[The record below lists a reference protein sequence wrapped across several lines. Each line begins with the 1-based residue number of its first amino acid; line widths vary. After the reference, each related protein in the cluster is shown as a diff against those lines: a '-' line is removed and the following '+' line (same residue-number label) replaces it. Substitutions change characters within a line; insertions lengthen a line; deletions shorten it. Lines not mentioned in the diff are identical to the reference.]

1 MSYQKLKGT
10 LDFYQQE
17 AAKMRFIEEK
27 AKTILNTF
35 GFEEIITPIIEPT
48 DVFVRSSG
56 DSSDIVNKEMYT
68 FNDRGNRS
76 ITLRP
81 EGTASVVRSF
91 LENKLYVN
99 SPLTKLYYCGPMFRY
114 ERPQAGRYR
123 QFMQFGIEVFGE
135 GSAFLD
141 ADVIISAYQLLSA
154 LGIKGI
160 QLKINTIGDF
170 ISRKDYAA
178 KLQAY
183 FAGKMDDFCEDCQ
196 KRLTK
201 NPLRILDCKV
211 DANKDIVQQA
221 PKIKDSLSA
230 ASLSHFKEVTDI
242 LSMMQIPYQV
252 DETLVRGLDYYTD
265 TVFEFIL
272 DVPGELQGLAICA
285 GGKYADL
292 VKNFGGPDIPGI
304 GYAFGMER
312 IMMVMNS
319 QALFADIF
327 KKTDVIMICLDED
340 SKKLGLEFANQL
352 RSENLIVEMDYNN
365 YSLKQQFKLADKVN
379 PQYIIIIGEEERTS
393 GIFTIKNTQ
402 KNTQEKIKKE
412 NIVTYIRGKN
422 NENS

>member
-1 MSYQKLKGT
+1 MGYQKLKGT

-17 AAKMRFIEEK
+17 AAKMRFIENK
-27 AKTILNTF
+27 AKETLKTF
-35 GFEEIITPIIEPT
+35 GFEEIITPIIETT

-56 DSSDIVNKEMYT
+56 EGSDIVNKEMYT

-99 SPLTKLYYCGPMFRY
+99 SPITKLYYCGPMFRY

-141 ADVIISAYQLLSA
+141 ADVIISAYQLLRS
-154 LGIKGI
+154 LGIQGI
-160 QLKINTIGDF
+160 KLKINTIGDF
-170 ISRKDYAA
+170 TSRSNYAT
-178 KLQAY
+178 KLQSY
-183 FAGKMDDFCEDCQ
+183 FEGKMEDFCEDCK
-196 KRLTK
+196 KRYFK

-211 DANKDIVQQA
+211 DSGKEVVQKA
-221 PKIKDSLSA
+221 PKIKDSLSPE
-230 ASLSHFKEVTDI
+230 SMTHFQAVTDI
-242 LSMMQIPYQV
+242 LTRMNVPYKV

-272 DVPGELQGLAICA
+272 DSPGELQGLAICA

-312 IMMVMNS
+312 IMMVMTS
-319 QALFADIF
+319 QNLFTNVT
-327 KKTDVIMICLDED
+327 KVTDAVVISLDEE
-340 SKKLGLEFANQL
+340 SKKLGLSFANQL
-352 RSENLIVEMDYNN
+352 RKENLVIEMDYKN
-365 YSLKQQFKLADKVN
+365 YSLKQQFKLTEKLN
-379 PQYIIIIGEEERTS
+379 PNYIIIIGEEERTS
-393 GIFTIKNTQ
+393 GIFTVKNTQ
-402 KNTQEKIKKE
+402 NNTQEKVKKE
-412 NIVTYIRGKN
+412 NIVTYIKR
-422 NENS
+422 

>member
-17 AAKMRFIEEK
+17 ATKMRFIENK
-27 AKTILNTF
+27 AKETLKTF
-35 GFEEIITPIIEPT
+35 GFEEIITPIIETT

-56 DSSDIVNKEMYT
+56 EGSDIVNKEMYT
-68 FNDRGNRS
+68 FQDRGNRS

-99 SPLTKLYYCGPMFRY
+99 SPTTKLYYCGPMFRY

-141 ADVIISAYQLLSA
+141 ADVIISAYQLLCS
-154 LGIKGI
+154 LGIQGI
-160 QLKINTIGDF
+160 KLKINTIGDF
-170 ISRKDYAA
+170 TSRSNYATT
-178 KLQAY
+178 LQSY
-183 FAGKMDDFCEDCQ
+183 FEGKMEDFCEDCK
-196 KRLTK
+196 KRYFK

-211 DANKDIVQQA
+211 DSEKDVIQKA
-221 PKIKDSLSA
+221 PKIKDSLSPESIA
-230 ASLSHFKEVTDI
+230 HFQAVTDI
-242 LSMMQIPYQV
+242 LTRMEVPYDV

-265 TVFEFIL
+265 TVFEFII
-272 DVPGELQGLAICA
+272 DSPGELQGLSICA

-312 IMMVMNS
+312 MMMVMTS
-319 QALFADIF
+319 QNQFTNVTKI
-327 KKTDVIMICLDED
+327 TDAVIICLDEE
-340 SKKLGLEFANQL
+340 SKKLGLAFANQL
-352 RSENLIVEMDYNN
+352 RKENLVIEMDYKN
-365 YSLKQQFKLADKVN
+365 YSLKQQFKLTEKLN
-379 PQYIIIIGEEERTS
+379 PNYIIIIGEEERTS
-393 GIFTIKNTQ
+393 GIFTVKNTQ
-402 KNTQEKIKKE
+402 KNTQEKVKKE
-412 NIVTYIRGKN
+412 NIVIYIKR
-422 NENS
+422 

>member
-17 AAKMRFIEEK
+17 ATKMRFIENK
-27 AKTILNTF
+27 AKETLKTF
-35 GFEEIITPIIEPT
+35 GFEEIITPIIETT

-56 DSSDIVNKEMYT
+56 EGSDIVNKEMYT
-68 FNDRGNRS
+68 FQDRGKRS

-99 SPLTKLYYCGPMFRY
+99 SPTTKLYYCGPMFRY

-141 ADVIISAYQLLSA
+141 ADVIISAYQLLCS
-154 LGIKGI
+154 LGIQGI
-160 QLKINTIGDF
+160 KLKINTIGDF
-170 ISRKDYAA
+170 TSRSNYATT
-178 KLQAY
+178 LQSY
-183 FAGKMDDFCEDCQ
+183 FEGKMEDFCEDCK
-196 KRLTK
+196 KRYFK

-211 DANKDIVQQA
+211 DSEKDVIQKA
-221 PKIKDSLSA
+221 PKIKDSLSPESIA
-230 ASLSHFKEVTDI
+230 HFQAVTDI
-242 LSMMQIPYQV
+242 LTRMEVPYDV

-265 TVFEFIL
+265 TVFEFII
-272 DVPGELQGLAICA
+272 DSPGELQGLSICA

-312 IMMVMNS
+312 MMMVMTS
-319 QALFADIF
+319 QNQFTNVTKI
-327 KKTDVIMICLDED
+327 TDAVIICLDEE
-340 SKKLGLEFANQL
+340 SKKLGLAFANQL
-352 RSENLIVEMDYNN
+352 RKENLVIEMDYKN
-365 YSLKQQFKLADKVN
+365 YSLKQQFKLTEKLN
-379 PQYIIIIGEEERTS
+379 PNYIIIIGEEERTS
-393 GIFTIKNTQ
+393 GIFTVKNTQ
-402 KNTQEKIKKE
+402 KNTQEKVKKE
-412 NIVTYIRGKN
+412 NIVIYIKR
-422 NENS
+422 

>member
-17 AAKMRFIEEK
+17 ATKMRFIENK
-27 AKTILNTF
+27 AKETLKTF
-35 GFEEIITPIIEPT
+35 GFEEIITPIIETT

-56 DSSDIVNKEMYT
+56 EGSDIVNKEMYT
-68 FNDRGNRS
+68 FQDRGKRS

-99 SPLTKLYYCGPMFRY
+99 SPTTKLYYCGPMFRY

-141 ADVIISAYQLLSA
+141 ADVIISAYQLLCS
-154 LGIKGI
+154 LGIQGI
-160 QLKINTIGDF
+160 KLKINTIGDF
-170 ISRKDYAA
+170 TSRSNYATT
-178 KLQAY
+178 LQSY
-183 FAGKMDDFCEDCQ
+183 FEGKMEDFCEDCK
-196 KRLTK
+196 KRYFK

-211 DANKDIVQQA
+211 DSEKDVIQKA
-221 PKIKDSLSA
+221 PKIKDSLSPESIA
-230 ASLSHFKEVTDI
+230 HFQAVTDI
-242 LSMMQIPYQV
+242 LTRMEVPYDV

-265 TVFEFIL
+265 TVFEFII
-272 DVPGELQGLAICA
+272 DSPGELQGLSICA

-312 IMMVMNS
+312 MMMVMTS
-319 QALFADIF
+319 QNQFTNVTKI
-327 KKTDVIMICLDED
+327 TDAVIICLDEE
-340 SKKLGLEFANQL
+340 SKKLGLAFANQL
-352 RSENLIVEMDYNN
+352 RKENLVIEMDYKN
-365 YSLKQQFKLADKVN
+365 YSLKQQFKLTEKLN
-379 PQYIIIIGEEERTS
+379 PNYIIIIGEEERTS
-393 GIFTIKNTQ
+393 GIFTVKNTQ
-402 KNTQEKIKKE
+402 NNTQEKVKKE
-412 NIVTYIRGKN
+412 NIVIYIKR
-422 NENS
+422 